1 MHLYPSLRAASKAAD
16 IGALIRSLE
25 PLCTG
30 FHIDIMDGRCVTT
43 IADAE
48 LVAITQKH
56 TQARLWVHLMVNDPD
71 ALIEQLPLKPG
82 DIVSIQIECLGRQYV
97 EEYLKKIRGRGLRTS
112 IALAPAT
119 PAEEVIPLMPYLDQ
133 LVIMSVEPG
142 ASGQTFLP
150 HVMEKITHS
159 ITLGSEHN
167 ARMRIAADGGINQ
180 DNVKLLAAFGVSDL
194 AVGNAI
200 FGTPDPQEA
209 LAQLQ
214 NSIKRQTAS

>member
-1 MHLYPSLRAASKAAD
+1 MHLYPSLRAASKTAD

-48 LVAITQKH
+48 LVTIANQH

-71 ALIEQLPLKPG
+71 QLITQLPLKPG
-82 DIVSIQIECLGRQYV
+82 DIVSIQIECLDRQYV

-119 PAEEVIPLMPYLDQ
+119 PPEDVVPFMPHLDQ
-133 LVIMSVEPG
+133 LVVMSVEPG
-142 ASGQTFLP
+142 TSGQTFLP
-150 HVMEKITHS
+150 HVMEKLTHA
-159 ITLGSEHN
+159 IALGAEHN
-167 ARMRIAADGGINQ
+167 PRMHIAADGGINK
-180 DNVKLLAAFGVSDL
+180 DNVQLLKAFGIGDL

-214 NSIKRQTAS
+214 NSIKNQRE